1 MERESP
7 AERERIATSIS
18 NAEYHVVP
26 TQEEEEEAAA
36 AAVARRGRMKNSRVL
51 ATGRGGG
58 A

>member
-26 TQEEEEEAAA
+26 TEEEEEEAA

-58 A
+58 T

>member
-26 TQEEEEEAAA
+26 TKEEEEEAA

-58 A
+58 T

>member
-26 TQEEEEEAAA
+26 TQEEEEAAA

>member
-26 TQEEEEEAAA
+26 TQEEE

>member
-26 TQEEEEEAAA
+26 TQEEEA